1 MSELQKQIQA
11 QNILQQNIV
20 AIMQQF
26 DISAFMMDDILS
38 KISLQVKDLIIQ
50 EISMSLA
57 DNESSNEQNTNEEE
71 INNVST
77 EEVNN
82 KN

>member
-20 AIMQQF
+20 TIMQQF

-38 KISLQVKDLIIQ
+38 KISLQIKDLIIQ
-50 EISMSLA
+50 EILISSMN
-57 DNESSNEQNTNEEE
+57 DESSNEQNINKEELDGNQENNNE
-71 INNVST
+71 S
-77 EEVNN
+77 
-82 KN
+82 

>member
-11 QNILQQNIV
+11 QNILQQNII

-50 EISMSLA
+50 EMSVFLA
-57 DNESSNEQNTNEEE
+57 DNESSNKQNTNEEE
-71 INNVST
+71 VNNAT
-77 EEVNN
+77 NTEVNN
-82 KN
+82 EN